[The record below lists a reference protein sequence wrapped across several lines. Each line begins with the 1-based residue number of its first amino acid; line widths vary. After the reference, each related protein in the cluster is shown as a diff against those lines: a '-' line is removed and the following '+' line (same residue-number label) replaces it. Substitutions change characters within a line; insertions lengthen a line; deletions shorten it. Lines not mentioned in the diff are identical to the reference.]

1 MTLYCFTLRKLM
13 PIFDNSKQNFPILLL
28 NYKWRKMLF
37 IKLTN
42 KHFKSIVRKTYFLFN
57 KRQLVFSF
65 S

>member
-1 MTLYCFTLRKLM
+1 MTLYRFTLRKLM
-13 PIFDNSKQNFPILLL
+13 HIFDNSKQNFPILLL

-42 KHFKSIVRKTYFLFN
+42 KHFKSIVRKRYFLFN
-57 KRQLVFSF
+57 KLQLVFSF

>member
-13 PIFDNSKQNFPILLL
+13 HIFDNSKQDFPIRLL
-28 NYKWRKMLF
+28 NYNRSKMLF

-42 KHFKSIVRKTYFLFN
+42 KHFKSILRKSYFLFT
-57 KRQLVFSF
+57 KLQLVFSF